1 MIWARSRHL
10 WSDCLALSIT
20 WPPSHVSKFM
30 FEKKNEPFCYLSHP
44 EVFFKHQSWAFP
56 GSNPSCALWPR
67 QPSLPIKQIS
77 KSLSLSISDLH
88 SPPLS
93 PVSRAVARGK
103 WTNGDIWRQHIDTS
117 RPRLWADCAAQ
128 TVIFDAGT
136 YYQLRVVPGMLMLIK
151 SASVLMCYSRI
162 KRWNGF
168 LHCSLG
174 TGHPVL
180 APVHFT
186 VRVVRV
192 TYCYSHSPWLSCL
205 YIALCDVY
213 QIFWIFS
220 SVAPS
225 YSFFIPTKLMLIE
238 TNCYISDQSSDVRNT
253 EG

>member
-20 WPPSHVSKFM
+20 WPPSNVSKFI

-77 KSLSLSISDLH
+77 KSLSLSIST

-93 PVSRAVARGK
+93 SVQGCGAGK
-103 WTNGDIWRQHIDTS
+103 MDKWRYMETTHWHIPAKTVGWLCSTN
-117 RPRLWADCAAQ
+117 C
-128 TVIFDAGT
+128 VIFDAGT
-136 YYQLRVVPGMLMLIK
+136 YQLRVVPGMLMLIK

-205 YIALCDVY
+205 YIALCDLY
-213 QIFWIFS
+213 QIFSIFS